1 MLDIRQWMRYIK
13 KGLSL
18 STESTPLISAAARN
32 LCTVVEKTLKSLS
45 EVFVN
50 CLEFYA
56 FLGLFF
62 NPLKN
67 FSDL

>member
-32 LCTVVEKTLKSLS
+32 LCTVVEKHQKVLGKFSST
-45 EVFVN
+45 V
-50 CLEFYA
+50 LEFCA
-56 FLGLFF
+56 FFGLF
-62 NPLKN
+62 
-67 FSDL
+67 

>member
-32 LCTVVEKTLKSLS
+32 LCTVVENTLKVS
-45 EVFVN
+45 V
-50 CLEFYA
+50 
-56 FLGLFF
+56 
-62 NPLKN
+62 K
-67 FSDL
+67 FSSTI